1 MRQVEN
7 LLRGTVTLTARGAF
21 PERLLNLCAQEQVPC
36 WGLEWVDEHAL
47 RLITLRQKLRRL
59 EELAQRVG
67 CEIEIEDSR
76 GLPAFLRRFR
86 KRYAF
91 LVGLALSVAAVCI
104 LSRFILTIQVTGN
117 EQVSSATILSQLR
130 QQGVRPGVYGPSL
143 DRKSI
148 AQRVLLEMPD
158 LSWMSINLYG
168 TRLEV
173 VVREAVKAPELDRE
187 EGYYD
192 VVSQADGIILQVE
205 PLAGEALVAEG
216 DTVAKGEVVISG
228 LVSMPPPQYS
238 DLPTRYYQT
247 HARGRVEAR
256 TWRTLTASIPLTAQ
270 VKAYTGEEKSRF
282 TLTVLGYPVE
292 FYQNAGISWPWYDK
306 ISTVYQAGLPGGL
319 TLPLSW
325 TVERYRAYEP
335 VQTEVDR
342 TAAQTL
348 LEERLLAQLKEQIGE
363 EGRVVST
370 YYTAR
375 AADSWLEVTL
385 TAECREEIG
394 REVPA
399 APDAG
404 DSAPEQP

>member
-1 MRQVEN
+1 MCKAISSGGD
-7 LLRGTVTLTARGAF
+7 LTLSTAVR
-21 PERLLNLCAQEQVPC
+21 CKI
-36 WGLEWVDEHAL
+36 H
-47 RLITLRQKLRRL
+47 
-59 EELAQRVG
+59 
-67 CEIEIEDSR
+67 S
-76 GLPAFLRRFR
+76 
-86 KRYAF
+86 
-91 LVGLALSVAAVCI
+91 AAVLFCI
-104 LSRFILTIQVTGN
+104 LFNR
-117 EQVSSATILSQLR
+117 EQMFEKWLH
-130 QQGVRPGVYGPSL
+130 
-143 DRKSI
+143 
-148 AQRVLLEMPD
+148 
-158 LSWMSINLYG
+158 
-168 TRLEV
+168 
-173 VVREAVKAPELDRE
+173 
-187 EGYYD
+187 
-192 VVSQADGIILQVE
+192 LQC
-205 PLAGEALVAEG
+205 
-216 DTVAKGEVVISG
+216 
-228 LVSMPPPQYS
+228 
-238 DLPTRYYQT
+238 
-247 HARGRVEAR
+247 
-256 TWRTLTASIPLTAQ
+256 
-270 VKAYTGEEKSRF
+270 
-282 TLTVLGYPVE
+282 
-292 FYQNAGISWPWYDK
+292 WYDK

>member
-1 MRQVEN
+1 M
-7 LLRGTVTLTARGAF
+7 
-21 PERLLNLCAQEQVPC
+21 
-36 WGLEWVDEHAL
+36 
-47 RLITLRQKLRRL
+47 
-59 EELAQRVG
+59 
-67 CEIEIEDSR
+67 
-76 GLPAFLRRFR
+76 
-86 KRYAF
+86 
-91 LVGLALSVAAVCI
+91 
-104 LSRFILTIQVTGN
+104 
-117 EQVSSATILSQLR
+117 
-130 QQGVRPGVYGPSL
+130 
-143 DRKSI
+143 
-148 AQRVLLEMPD
+148 
-158 LSWMSINLYG
+158 
-168 TRLEV
+168 
-173 VVREAVKAPELDRE
+173 
-187 EGYYD
+187 
-192 VVSQADGIILQVE
+192 
-205 PLAGEALVAEG
+205 
-216 DTVAKGEVVISG
+216 
-228 LVSMPPPQYS
+228 YS
-238 DLPTRYYQT
+238 DQPVRYYQP

-325 TVERYRAYEP
+325 TVEQYRAYEP

-363 EGRVVST
+363 EGRVGST

-399 APDAG
+399 APGAG

>member
-1 MRQVEN
+1 MQWIVNR
-7 LLRGTVTLTARGAF
+7 LRGELRVVARGPF
-21 PERLLNLCAQEQVPC
+21 PERLMNVCAQNGISF
-36 WGLEWVDEHAL
+36 WALEWRDGH
-47 RLITLRQKLRRL
+47 TLSMTVRQEDRKQLWKLA
-59 EELAQRVG
+59 ERVG
-67 CEIEIEDSR
+67 CTVETEGSR
-76 GLPAFLRRFR
+76 GLPAFLARFR
-86 KRYAF
+86 TRYAF
-91 LVGLALSVAAVCI
+91 LAGFALSLAAVCI
-104 LSRFILTIQVTGN
+104 LSSFVLIIQVTGN
-117 EQVSSATILSQLR
+117 ETVPTGVILSELR
-130 QQGVRPGVYGPSL
+130 RLGVRPGAYGPALERRQIAEEALLSL
-143 DRKSI
+143 D
-148 AQRVLLEMPD
+148 E
-158 LSWMSINLYG
+158 LSWMSLNLHG

-173 VVREAVKAPELDRE
+173 QVQAAHYPVGPLAP
-187 EGYYD
+187 
-192 VVSQADGIILQVE
+192 GILPRGD
-205 PLAGEALVAEG
+205 PLAGEAAVKAG
-216 DTVAKGEVVISG
+216 DTVTEGEILISG
-228 LVSMPPPQYS
+228 TVSMEPPMYR
-238 DLPTRYYQT
+238 DLPVRYYQT